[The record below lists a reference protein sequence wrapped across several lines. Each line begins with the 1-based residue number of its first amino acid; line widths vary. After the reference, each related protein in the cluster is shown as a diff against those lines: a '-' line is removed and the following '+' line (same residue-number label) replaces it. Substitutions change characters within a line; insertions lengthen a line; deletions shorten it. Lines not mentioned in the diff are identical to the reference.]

1 MLKDHYHEYH
11 QVYGQQ
17 SQNENEDAALDI
29 ENIPRV
35 LQHCYGRRR
44 RTRTTDEHLDELELY
59 YRRCGNM
66 DVVPENILEWWK
78 CNQDTFPVLSLMARD
93 YLAVPGKNK
102 KTKRRKKS
110 QLIRNSFVGTSVP
123 VERIFSSA
131 KHTIPAVRSSLK
143 PDTIRFCMMEKHRLK
158 HTIASCPD
166 DFEVDN

>member
-17 SQNENEDAALDI
+17 TQDENEDAGLDI

-78 CNQDTFPVLSLMARD
+78 CNQDTFPVLSLMARG

-102 KTKRRKKS
+102 KNKKKKKKS
-110 QLIRNSFVGTSVP
+110 TDQKFLCRYQCPCRTDFLKRQTHHTGSSVFV
-123 VERIFSSA
+123 EA
-131 KHTIPAVRSSLK
+131 
-143 PDTIRFCMMEKHRLK
+143 
-158 HTIASCPD
+158 
-166 DFEVDN
+166 